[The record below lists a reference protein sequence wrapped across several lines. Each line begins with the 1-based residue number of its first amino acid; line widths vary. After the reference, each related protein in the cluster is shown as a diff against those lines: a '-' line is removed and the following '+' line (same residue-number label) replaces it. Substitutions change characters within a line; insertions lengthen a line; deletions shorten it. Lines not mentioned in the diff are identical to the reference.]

1 MSICIK
7 VGPENVE
14 EGMDLRDIM
23 EAKLIATCNHLD
35 AVGKGMEGLWM
46 TPGILDG
53 VT

>member
-7 VGPENVE
+7 VGFENVE

-23 EAKLIATCNHLD
+23 KVKLIVICNYLD
-35 AVGKGMEGLWM
+35 VVGKGMEGLWM
-46 TPGILDG
+46 IFGILDG